1 MARSQFSVFLRL
13 TSENW
18 KPTNICFSR
27 EKNVILLQSKPTF
40 LFLKAKLKDMKIEK
54 DQMKDVSNPSEC
66 TTIIVGKRATTDGS
80 MIVARSESVL
90 RPMGEYWL

>member
-1 MARSQFSVFLRL
+1 
-13 TSENW
+13 
-18 KPTNICFSR
+18 
-27 EKNVILLQSKPTF
+27 
-40 LFLKAKLKDMKIEK
+40 MKIEK